1 MAQVIFT
8 GTIPPDGFVSVS
20 IINDGAPLA
29 AGAEYTV
36 SDEQAEALISRGN
49 WQAATPPA
57 ETPAKRRRTEGP
69 TKPAQDSAP
78 DQEGA

>member
-8 GTIPPDGFVSVS
+8 GLIPPDGFVSVG
-20 IINDGAPLA
+20 IVEGGAPLA

-36 SDEQAEALISRGN
+36 SDEQAEVLISRGN
-49 WQAATPPA
+49 WQAAPPPA

-69 TKPAQDSAP
+69 TKPAPEPAP
-78 DQEGA
+78 DQEGN